1 MLEHLIQIIM
11 AALGALGYA
20 ILFNVHPNK
29 FLPAALG
36 GALTWVV
43 YLLIASV
50 SDSIF
55 LCNMIAAAFATIYSE
70 AFARRMKAPATCFLM
85 PSVIPLIPGSGLYY
99 TMTAIINN
107 NSQLFGHYF
116 SSTVQ
121 TAFGISIG
129 IMIVSYIGIRLLK
142 IAPVK
147 K

>member
-1 MLEHLIQIIM
+1 MLEYFIEIIM

-29 FLPAALG
+29 FLPATLG
-36 GALTWVV
+36 GAFTWIV
-43 YLLIASV
+43 YLGMSVV
-50 SDSIF
+50 SDNIF
-55 LCNMIAAAFATIYSE
+55 LCNMMAAIFATTYSE
-70 AFARRMKAPATCFLM
+70 SLARKMKAPATCFLM

-99 TMTAIINN
+99 TMSAVI
-107 NSQLFGHYF
+107 SHDSGLFKHYF

-129 IMIVSYIGIRLLK
+129 IMIVSYIGSRLLK
-142 IAPVK
+142 MSPIK